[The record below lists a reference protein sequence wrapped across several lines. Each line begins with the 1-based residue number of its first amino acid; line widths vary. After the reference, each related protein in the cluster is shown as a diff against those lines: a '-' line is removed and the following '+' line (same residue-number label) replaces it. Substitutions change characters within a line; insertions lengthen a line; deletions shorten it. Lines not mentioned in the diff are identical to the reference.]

1 VRDAVAAHNEGIP
14 TVVLVHGPFEKLAK
28 TQCAAL
34 GAADLPLLIYKQDAL
49 ARDTDGE
56 IVGKAAEAAGRL
68 PQFLMQQHAALD

>member
-1 VRDAVAAHNEGIP
+1 VRDAVAAYREGVP

-49 ARDTDGE
+49 ARDTDDE
-56 IVGKAAEAAGRL
+56 IVARASEVARRL
-68 PQFLMQQHAALD
+68 PDFLVQQHAPIT